1 MKNSEKPFE
10 DKLPDRCEFYGSLK
24 DGCISEKDGH
34 ISEENYLHAVNVWN
48 DFKMKSLGDY
58 HDLYLKSRCIVID
71 WCKSLLIGH

>member
-1 MKNSEKPFE
+1 MKNSEKPSE

-58 HDLYLKSRCIVID
+58 HDLYFKSRCIVID

>member
-1 MKNSEKPFE
+1 MKNSEKPSE